1 MPGRPVLSSSPP
13 SCVKKP
19 AALVPS
25 EPKRFTFS
33 FRFWRQCEFFSLE
46 KARIGWVAALLERLA
61 DLSKERMD
69 EMFSD
74 RGKKD
79 WWRIHEIDWNAEGI
93 PIKRSDL
100 GWVPEDFRE
109 NTDDY
114 PFLQFQISK
123 ALGRVIGFLDDENVF
138 NVVLL
143 DPHHNMQPSKYFDY
157 KVTWCQPAM
166 ADYPSLLADVAEAK
180 QAACVQES
188 CPANQALRMLPG
200 RRHDH
205 PVLVFSLE
213 PTLLQAAQDLVT
225 NGKAKSLQGIV
236 EDALIRLLEE

>member
-1 MPGRPVLSSSPP
+1 MPGRPVLSSVPP
-13 SCVKKP
+13 SRGKKP
-19 AALVPS
+19 AALVPD

-33 FRFWRQCEFFSLE
+33 FRFWRQREFFGLE
-46 KARIGWVAALLERLA
+46 KARIGWVAALLERLC
-61 DLSKERMD
+61 DLSKERID
-69 EMFSD
+69 EVLSD

-79 WWRIHEIDWNAEGI
+79 WWRIHEIDWCAEGI

-100 GWVPEDFRE
+100 DWLPEDFRE
-109 NTDDY
+109 DTDDY

-143 DPHHNMQPSKYFDY
+143 DPHHNMQPSKDFDY
-157 KVTWCQPAM
+157 KVTWCQPAI

-180 QAACVQES
+180 QVACVQGD

-213 PTLLQAAQDLVT
+213 PTLLQAANDLVA
-225 NGKAKSLQGIV
+225 NGRAKSLQAIV
-236 EDALIRLLEE
+236 EDALIRLLE